1 MRIHL
6 THGIAALATL
16 LVAGAFVAATASAR
30 PPSTYR
36 NWAQTSH
43 NSAGV
48 VFRPYGDTWEVWYNR
63 RDQELSAVLVQFNYK
78 GIKDGWHTVLRQI
91 VIGPTHWKF
100 RRNVAEHHRI
110 FFRIVEGAKVSPI
123 SEYRTT

>member
-1 MRIHL
+1 MRIPL
-6 THGIAALATL
+6 TRGIAALATL
-16 LVAGAFVAATASAR
+16 LVAAAFVAATASAR

-36 NWAQTSH
+36 NWAQTSG

-48 VFRPYGDTWEVWYNR
+48 VFRPYGDSWEVWYNR
-63 RDQELSAVLVQFNYK
+63 PADEPSAILVQFNYK
-78 GIKDGWHTVLRQI
+78 GINDRWHTVLQQ
-91 VIGPTHWKF
+91 VVFGQQHWKF

-110 FFRIVEGAKVSPI
+110 YFRIQEGDKISPI